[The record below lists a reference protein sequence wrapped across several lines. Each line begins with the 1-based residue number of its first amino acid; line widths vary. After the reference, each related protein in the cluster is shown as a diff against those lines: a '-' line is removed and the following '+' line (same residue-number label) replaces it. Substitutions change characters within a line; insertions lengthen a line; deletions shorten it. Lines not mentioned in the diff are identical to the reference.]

1 MKNITAALI
10 KAKSQFNPVSKNKI
24 NPFHKSKYANLDSI
38 LDAIGDAL
46 NNNGL
51 LLIQPIETLDN
62 NSILFTRLIHAES
75 GEIIESSIV
84 IPNQND
90 PQKFGS
96 LLTYYRRFSVCSLL
110 AIVADDDDDGNAAKP
125 VESNNS
131 VPKKSVTPITT
142 SARLPESNT
151 TSSTTSSTDSDI
163 EAKAIAE
170 RKKAAIE
177 CFKRLE
183 WDADR
188 RLTWAKSYKDIP
200 SDEWSV
206 SDWTNALASLRL
218 EISKLN
224 DRSVAQ

>member
-10 KAKSQFNPVSKNKI
+10 KAKSQFKPVSKNKV

-46 NNNGL
+46 NDNGL

-75 GEIIESSIV
+75 GEIIESSMA

-125 VESNNS
+125 VEPNNN
-131 VPKKSVTPITT
+131 VPKKSVAPIIPA
-142 SARLPESNT
+142 ARLSESSTESNAEL
-151 TSSTTSSTDSDI
+151 DI

-188 RLTWAKSYKDIP
+188 RLIWAKSYKDTP

-206 SDWTNALASLRL
+206 SDWTNALASLRI

-224 DRSVAQ
+224 NRSVA